1 MLIEVNNNLFI
12 NAKNIS
18 FVRLRKN
25 YLEFTEL
32 GNESLEQFEISDKG
46 EKELREF
53 FKFDEDFIEV
63 SFSQYENQYINIR
76 AISRALIK
84 EDKKDDEVILNVKLI
99 NDVNFWTETLS
110 KENALKIIN
119 EIKEKIAKS
128 ETEYVE
134 HF

>member
-76 AISRALIK
+76 AISKALIK

-99 NDVNFWTETLS
+99 NDVNSWTELLS

-119 EIKEKIAKS
+119 EIREKIAKLKS
-128 ETEYVE
+128 EYVD

>member
-25 YLEFTEL
+25 YLSFTEL
-32 GNESLEQFEISDKG
+32 GNDSLTDFEVSNKG
-46 EKELREF
+46 EKELRDF

-63 SFSQYENQYINIR
+63 LFSQDENQYINIR
-76 AISRALIK
+76 AIGGVSIK
-84 EDKKDDEVILNVKLI
+84 EDDEDDKVMLNIKFI
-99 NDVNFWTETLS
+99 NDSNSWTETLS

-119 EIKEKIAKS
+119 KIREKIEKLKS
-128 ETEYVE
+128 EYVD

>member
-1 MLIEVNNNLFI
+1 MLIEVNDNLFI

-32 GNESLEQFEISDKG
+32 GNESLEQFEVSDKG

-76 AISRALIK
+76 AIGRALIK
-84 EDKKDDEVILNVKLI
+84 EDKKDDEVILNVKFI
-99 NDVNFWTETLS
+99 NDVNFWTKSLS

>member
-1 MLIEVNNNLFI
+1 MLIEVNDNLFI

-18 FVRLRKN
+18 FVKLRKN
-25 YLEFTEL
+25 DLDFTEL
-32 GNESLEQFEISDKG
+32 GYEKLEQFEISDKG
-46 EKELREF
+46 EKELRDF
-53 FKFDEDFIEV
+53 FNFDEDFIEV
-63 SFSQYENQYINIR
+63 SPYPYENQYINIR
-76 AISRALIK
+76 AIGRVSIK
-84 EDKKDDEVILNVKLI
+84 EENKDDEVILSIKFI
-99 NDVNFWTETLS
+99 NDTNFWTETLS

>member
-12 NAKNIS
+12 NVKNIS
-18 FVRLRKN
+18 FVKFVKFEKN

-32 GNESLEQFEISDKG
+32 GNENLEQFEISDKG
-46 EKELREF
+46 EKDLRDF

-63 SFSQYENQYINIR
+63 SFSQCESQYINIR
-76 AISRALIK
+76 AIGIISIR
-84 EDKKDDEVILNVKLI
+84 EDGDKVILNIKFI
-99 NDVNFWTETLS
+99 NDANSWIKSTS

-119 EIKEKIAKS
+119 KIKEKIANQK
-128 ETEYVE
+128 YVD

>member
-18 FVRLRKN
+18 YVKLRKN

-32 GNESLEQFEISDKG
+32 GNEHLTKFEISDEG

-53 FKFDEDFIEV
+53 FKFDEDFIEI
-63 SFSQYENQYINIR
+63 SSSWYENQYINIR
-76 AISRALIK
+76 AIGRVSIN
-84 EDKKDDEVILNVKLI
+84 EDKESDEVRLNVKLI
-99 NDVNFWTETLS
+99 NDTNSWIETLS

-119 EIKEKIAKS
+119 KIREKNAELKPK
-128 ETEYVE
+128 YVD

>member
-12 NAKNIS
+12 NVKNIS

-32 GNESLEQFEISDKG
+32 GNENLEQFEISDKG
-46 EKELREF
+46 KKDLRDF

-63 SFSQYENQYINIR
+63 SFSQCESQYINIR
-76 AISRALIK
+76 AIGRISIR
-84 EDKKDDEVILNVKLI
+84 EDGDEVMLNIKFI
-99 NDVNFWTETLS
+99 NDVNSWVESTS

-119 EIKEKIAKS
+119 KIKEKIANQK
-128 ETEYVE
+128 YVD

>member
-1 MLIEVNNNLFI
+1 MLIEVNDNLFI
-12 NAKNIS
+12 NVKNIS

-32 GNESLEQFEISDKG
+32 GNENLEQFEISDKG
-46 EKELREF
+46 EKELRDF

-63 SFSQYENQYINIR
+63 SFSQRESRYINIR
-76 AISRALIK
+76 AIGRISIR
-84 EDKKDDEVILNVKLI
+84 EDGDEVMLNIKFI
-99 NDVNFWTETLS
+99 NDTNSWVESTS

-119 EIKEKIAKS
+119 KIKEKIANQK
-128 ETEYVE
+128 YVD

>member
-1 MLIEVNNNLFI
+1 MLIEVNDNLFI

-25 YLEFTEL
+25 YLSFTEL
-32 GNESLEQFEISDKG
+32 GNSNLTDFEVSNKG
-46 EKELREF
+46 EKELRDF

-63 SFSQYENQYINIR
+63 SFSKDENQYINIR
-76 AISRALIK
+76 AIGGVSVE
-84 EDKKDDEVILNVKLI
+84 EDDEDDEVMLNIKFI
-99 NDVNFWTETLS
+99 NDSNSWSETLS

-119 EIKEKIAKS
+119 EIKEKIEKLKS
-128 ETEYVE
+128 EYVD